1 MINVQDIR
9 KGMVFKFENDM
20 WSVMSMQHVSPG
32 KGGAFVKVRSRSMKS
47 GNSKEMNFRSGE
59 KLDNIDVFEKNVTYL
74 YKEGTEFVFMDN
86 ETYEQYHVEPDLC
99 EEVEKFVVLNG
110 EVIASILEGKIMSL
124 TPPNSVVL
132 KVIAA
137 EPAVKG
143 DTSTRATKTVTVE
156 TGYKLQVPLFI
167 NEGEHLKIDTRDGE
181 YIERVKV

>member
-1 MINVQDIR
+1 MMNVQDIR

-32 KGGAFVKVRSRSMKS
+32 KGGAFVKVRARSLKS

-59 KLDNIDVFEKNVTYL
+59 KLDNVDVFEKAVTYL
-74 YKEGTEFVFMDN
+74 YKEGNEFVFMDN
-86 ETYEQYHVEPDLC
+86 ETYEQYHVDPELC

-124 TPPNSVVL
+124 TPPNSAVL
-132 KVIAA
+132 KVITA

-143 DTSTRATKTVTVE
+143 DTSTRATKTVTLE
-156 TGYKLQVPLFI
+156 TGYTLQVPLFI
-167 NEGEHLKIDTRDGE
+167 NEGEHLRIDTRDGE